1 MSDRRTCPSCGYDNT
16 ARADTCAGCGHD
28 LDESTAPV
36 HPGETLRD
44 PDDLTLPPSP
54 LLRAVL
60 SGEPDAL
67 APPAAAPAPAVA
79 PVAAAPAAATAAVA
93 EAPAP
98 PVRPVVVPAPPPIT
112 KRTFEHLS
120 PNADQ
125 AIVLRDL
132 AERLQTRKVEPT
144 FRYAGFF
151 IRLGA
156 FLIDVAVLGL
166 FAIPLTTAGYL
177 GLRAGLLVLGQS
189 QPIETDETTVTL
201 FTAGWLAMAAV
212 YFTLLH
218 RSHGQTIGKSIFG
231 LAVRTIDFRE
241 VGFVRCLVRTLGYAL
256 SSSFLGFGFLLVALT
271 PRKRGWHD
279 FLAGTCVV
287 RLTREEGAS

>member
-1 MSDRRTCPSCGYDNT
+1 VNAPGAEACAECGRLFAGRE
-16 ARADTCAGCGHD
+16 AR
-28 LDESTAPV
+28 L

-60 SGEPDAL
+60 SSEPDAF
-67 APPAAAPAPAVA
+67 APPAAEPAPAAPAPAVA
-79 PVAAAPAAATAAVA
+79 ATAPAPVPV
-93 EAPAP
+93 EAPPP
-98 PVRPVVVPAPPPIT
+98 PVRPVVVPPPPPIT

-120 PNADQ
+120 PSADQ

-132 AERLQTRKVEPT
+132 AERLQTRKEEPT
-144 FRYAGFF
+144 VRYAGFF

-177 GLRAGLLVLGQS
+177 GLSAGMLALGRS
-189 QPIETDETTVTL
+189 QPIEADETTITL

-287 RLTREEGAS
+287 RLAREEGAS